1 MRTFYEEWEIL
12 DSTKQA
18 GQIPEKTSG
27 SLELVNS
34 KTENI
39 PDLSIWN
46 LQVPNYNDFP
56 MDAFLHIGFTHHR
69 VILGKV
75 KSLDERMFYIR
86 RCANEHFT
94 VEALKSSIAADD
106 YHHQENL
113 LNNFARTLSAS
124 QQALKAIGTFKDEYL
139 LDYINV
145 EELDVRDTADIDEKV
160 VENAIIHNVNF
171 CGLCDSG
178 LYKTNGSSYLQDIKG
193 YVRGAAE
200 GIA

>member
-18 GQIPEKTSG
+18 GQISEKTSG

-69 VILGKV
+69 VILRKV

-94 VEALKSSIAADD
+94 VEFFNRELNCLVAVELK
-106 YHHQENL
+106 
-113 LNNFARTLSAS
+113 RG
-124 QQALKAIGTFKDEYL
+124 KFK
-139 LDYINV
+139 
-145 EELDVRDTADIDEKV
+145 T
-160 VENAIIHNVNF
+160 
-171 CGLCDSG
+171 
-178 LYKTNGSSYLQDIKG
+178 SYLGQLQGYLSVLDGYEPKLHENQIKLG
-193 YVRGAAE
+193 CWK
-200 GIA
+200 